1 MADKKKAPA
10 KFKMTMKEF
19 ERSAVDKKADKVELA
34 KINKK
39 RSAKP

>member
-10 KFKMTMKEF
+10 KPKMTMTQF
-19 ERSAVDKKADKVELA
+19 EHSAVDKKADKAKLA